1 MDSNTTD
8 QLFDSAT
15 TTLTQLTQTIHGLD
29 ASTYTRDSSALPGST
44 IGKHV
49 RHILDHFNLLF
60 HALSSNASTD
70 SGCNADTMS
79 VNYAQR
85 IRNVSTESD
94 VQAGLE
100 AIRQAVACAEGLR
113 KQGVEAGEAIEV
125 VDVMSSGS
133 EVALMS
139 TVGREL
145 WFCVHHMVHHN
156 AVIAQLFF
164 EFGLAP
170 SLKAAY
176 APSTLKASK

>member
-15 TTLTQLTQTIHGLD
+15 TTLAQLTQTIHGLD

-49 RHILDHFNLLF
+49 RHILDHFNLL
-60 HALSSNASTD
+60 
-70 SGCNADTMS
+70 GCNADTMS

-164 EFGLAP
+164 EFGLTP
-170 SLKAAY
+170 SLKTAY